1 MWELRLCA
9 RAIASQQQPWHLTDT
24 SCAEG
29 VVDVFSENSY
39 GVCVP
44 VNSSANEIIVG
55 MARASALQ
63 NSGSNGKAEASY
75 LQQCLDAL
83 SFQCHR
89 FCAAQFALSEPSMTV
104 PAV

>member
-1 MWELRLCA
+1 M
-9 RAIASQQQPWHLTDT
+9 
-24 SCAEG
+24 
-29 VVDVFSENSY
+29 FSENSY

-75 LQQCLDAL
+75 PHESSTASSCRLPESLRGSAYPVRTQHSSPSSVEGGHGVLAGMRAL
-83 SFQCHR
+83 
-89 FCAAQFALSEPSMTV
+89 P
-104 PAV
+104 